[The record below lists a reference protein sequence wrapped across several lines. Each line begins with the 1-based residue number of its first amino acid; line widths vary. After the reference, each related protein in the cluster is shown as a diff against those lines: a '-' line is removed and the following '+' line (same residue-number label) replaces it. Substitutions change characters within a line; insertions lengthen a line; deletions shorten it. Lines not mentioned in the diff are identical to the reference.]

1 MDVIWLTKK
10 ASRTDS
16 TVQDDNNRSG
26 NDTDADDADIRP
38 IYDEEPMAEV
48 QLTAECNIFAIGQQH
63 TEQPEIINEV
73 LRLENTTDASN
84 KRQQQPD
91 STSSTSTLATTVTAN
106 GNFNFL
112 FPPLSKHLESRSN
125 GWECIENNNVGLSL
139 RSNQNGGIYQ
149 GHPELEIAV
158 LSMIG
163 EDVYKENATRLANT
177 GTMHNRIRRRCCA
190 HSSEVGFIP
199 TCSYSSFQSQSFTS
213 SIVDSN
219 LPHHQRK
226 PQSSNKDHQL
236 GRLVRL
242 IITSCHNKLFTSY
255 EMLVRA
261 QVIKKV
267 KIKMIQVKEMMQDND
282 LKNSKSKDK
291 GSRSRSQSMN
301 EQSHYKQDKTKTRQ
315 SINVKSHIFNVI
327 SSTEEFE
334 ERDLNIR
341 GDC

>member
-63 TEQPEIINEV
+63 TEQPEIITEGRVAV
-73 LRLENTTDASN
+73 LLKLSDSGKVMHLMLENDL
-84 KRQQQPD
+84 RM
-91 STSSTSTLATTVTAN
+91 LE
-106 GNFNFL
+106 GIL

-177 GTMHNRIRRRCCA
+177 GTMHNR
-190 HSSEVGFIP
+190 
-199 TCSYSSFQSQSFTS
+199 SYALSWKPCQGDSLNLPDHRYSIYTIKRETGGLDDGVAASFQQSQIHKPHAHTHAFKVNRSTS
-213 SIVDSN
+213 RSLILN
-219 LPHHQRK
+219 FPTIK
-226 PQSSNKDHQL
+226 EPQSQIKNSLFGKI
-236 GRLVRL
+236 VRL
-242 IITSCHNKLFTSY
+242 IITYVKQECNKY
-255 EMLVRA
+255 EHVGQEHKL
-261 QVIKKV
+261 IK
-267 KIKMIQVKEMMQDND
+267 E
-282 LKNSKSKDK
+282 
-291 GSRSRSQSMN
+291 
-301 EQSHYKQDKTKTRQ
+301 
-315 SINVKSHIFNVI
+315 VKS
-327 SSTEEFE
+327 
-334 ERDLNIR
+334 R
-341 GDC
+341 